1 MSYKI
6 FEQLCNQ
13 RGVTPYK
20 VGKETG
26 ITTATFTNW
35 KAGKYTPKS
44 DKRQKIADY
53 FGVSLY
59 YLDTGD
65 ESMTLL
71 LTDSSAAIVAKIMG
85 MDPYFKLFHALADMP
100 EDNYRLILELAQKL
114 RGGQG
119 NV

>member
-1 MSYKI
+1 MSYKV
-6 FEQLCNQ
+6 FEQLCAR

-20 VGKETG
+20 VSKATG
-26 ITTATFTNW
+26 LPTSLFTNW
-35 KAGKYTPKS
+35 KKGKYEPKS

-71 LTDSSAAIVAKIMG
+71 LTDSSAVVVGRLMAR
-85 MDPYFKLFHALADMP
+85 DPSFKLFHALADMP

-114 RGGQG
+114 KGGQG